1 MKKLL
6 AMIGAAAFFEWD
18 AGNLAD
24 VSLNAYA
31 YSV

>member
-1 MKKLL
+1 
-6 AMIGAAAFFEWD
+6 MIGAAAFFEWD

-24 VSLNAYA
+24 VTLNAYA